1 MFELE
6 LKPLNFLKDKNEL
19 LELTKQAVK
28 FNRFVLEKDVDEYA
42 TKFFLENYKSS
53 SIALGAYM
61 NNELKGF
68 ILFSSLKE
76 ELINKDFPKELY
88 EIVKKK
94 FADYDYL
101 EDIYVYRKTCDNI
114 IKRVATGVDGEITLF
129 VVNKNERG
137 SGIGRE
143 LLSECL
149 KNIENAHYQKIFLTS
164 DSKCN
169 YTYYLK
175 FGFNIVGEDYVFY
188 KNDKVQVFIEVKEI

>member
-1 MFELE
+1 M
-6 LKPLNFLKDKNEL
+6 
-19 LELTKQAVK
+19 
-28 FNRFVLEKDVDEYA
+28 
-42 TKFFLENYKSS
+42 TKFFLSSYKNS
-53 SIALGAYM
+53 SIALGAYI

-68 ILFSSLKE
+68 ILFSSLKKE
-76 ELINKDFPKELY
+76 AVNKDFPKELY

-94 FADYDYL
+94 FADYVYL

-137 SGIGRE
+137 SGIGRK

-149 KNIENAHYQKIFLTS
+149 KIIENAHYQKIFLTS
-164 DSKCN
+164 DSECN

-175 FGFNIVGEDYVFY
+175 FGFKIVGG
-188 KNDKVQVFIEVKEI
+188 EIMSSIKMIKFRSISRLKKYSKLL

>member
-19 LELTKQAVK
+19 VELTKQAVK

-42 TKFFLENYKSS
+42 TKFFLSSYKNS
-53 SIALGAYM
+53 SIALGAYI
-61 NNELKGF
+61 NNELKWF

-76 ELINKDFPKELY
+76 AANKDFPKELY

-114 IKRVATGVDGEITLF
+114 IKKVATGADGEITFLLLTKTKEE
-129 VVNKNERG
+129 V
-137 SGIGRE
+137 E
-143 LLSECL
+143 LA
-149 KNIENAHYQKIFLTS
+149 ENF
-164 DSKCN
+164 
-169 YTYYLK
+169 
-175 FGFNIVGEDYVFY
+175 
-188 KNDKVQVFIEVKEI
+188 

>member
-19 LELTKQAVK
+19 VELTKQAVK

-42 TKFFLENYKSS
+42 TKFFLSSYKNS
-53 SIALGAYM
+53 SIALGAYI

-68 ILFSSLKE
+68 ILFSSLKKE
-76 ELINKDFPKELY
+76 AVNKDFPKELY

-137 SGIGRE
+137 SG
-143 LLSECL
+143 LV
-149 KNIENAHYQKIFLTS
+149 ENF
-164 DSKCN
+164 
-169 YTYYLK
+169 
-175 FGFNIVGEDYVFY
+175 
-188 KNDKVQVFIEVKEI
+188 